1 MTAHW
6 RYLDSLQPL
15 SNSFIQAALRRK
27 VTGTQLPNVGLRSW
41 VSVDTDKLAAYR
53 KTCGFKEASLLPPTF
68 AHVLAFPLQMQLM
81 TQKEFPFPLLGL
93 IHTANRIRIHRPLG
107 GITQL
112 YVSVQATE
120 LQPHAKGATF
130 NLMTQVEDGLGL
142 LWEEESTM
150 LCKGVELGVAE
161 SEATA
166 TAASPDESYP
176 VSELTRWEAPADI
189 GRQYAKVSGD
199 YNPIHLSAASAKLF
213 GFPKAIAHGMWLKA
227 RTLAAME
234 DHLPASNV
242 EMAVEF
248 HKPVR
253 LPGHVALFTSAAGS
267 HGQLRVEGEPG
278 IVHLTGRWKPL
289 LD

>member
-15 SNSFIQAALRRK
+15 PNLFIQAALRRK

-41 VSVDTDKLAAYR
+41 VSVDTDRLAAYR
-53 KTCGFKEASLLPPTF
+53 KTCGFREASLLPPTF
-68 AHVLAFPLQMQLM
+68 PHVLAFPLQMQLM
-81 TQKEFPFPLLGL
+81 TQKGFPFPLLGL
-93 IHTANRIRIHRPLG
+93 IHIANRIRIHRPLG

-112 YVSVQATE
+112 YVAVQATE
-120 LQPHAKGATF
+120 LRAHAKGAIF
-130 NLMTQVEDGLGL
+130 NLITQVEDGLGL

-150 LCKGVELGVAE
+150 LCKGVQLDAGEPHGTGPEGDPAL
-161 SEATA
+161 
-166 TAASPDESYP
+166 YP
-176 VSELTRWEAPADI
+176 ASELTRWEATPDI
-189 GRQYAKVSGD
+189 GRQYARVSGD
-199 YNPIHLSAASAKLF
+199 YNPIHLSAASARLF

-242 EMAVEF
+242 EIAVEF

-253 LPGHVALFTSAAGS
+253 LPGNVTLHTSAAGS
-267 HGQLRVEGEPG
+267 HGELRVEGEPG
-278 IVHLTGRWKPL
+278 IVHMTGGWKPL